1 MFRVK
6 KNVPVYLLTTLGTD
20 NNIDSDRQTKAK
32 NALVF
37 LAVALNGNW
46 KIPVG
51 YFLIKALNAKE
62 RANLLSNCLIL
73 LNDTGAKIH
82 SITFDGAAVNLAMC
96 RKLGTNFE
104 VDTLHFK
111 PFIINP
117 ANSQKKI
124 VIWGPSHMIKLARS
138 VLGDKKIIVDGN
150 GEHIFW
156 EHLCQL
162 NNLQKEEGLH
172 AANKLTQKHINFTD
186 NRMNVKLAA
195 QTLGQSIAKSLLFV
209 KCL

>member
-1 MFRVK
+1 
-6 KNVPVYLLTTLGTD
+6 
-20 NNIDSDRQTKAK
+20 
-32 NALVF
+32 
-37 LAVALNGNW
+37 VALNGNW

-96 RKLGTNFE
+96 RKLGANFE

-117 ANSQKKI
+117 ANIQKKI
-124 VIWGPSHMIKLARS
+124 VIWGTSHMIKLARN
-138 VLGDKKIIVDGN
+138 VLGDKQIIVDGN

-186 NRMNVKLAA
+186 NRMNVKLGA
-195 QTLGQSIAKSLLFV
+195 QTLGESIAKSLLFV